1 MTDNQKQNPVLAD
14 HIELNLSNYGQDE
27 VEHLNSWALGAYD
40 EIERLTGNLRE
51 AEARSVQNFV
61 RWANHNGYAD
71 DWDVD
76 VTRGYTLA
84 IVDAW
89 NYNGEGARKWQ
100 LDVNYHQSHTPAP
113 WRMGKSGAVVADHP
127 VPEKDGANYTE
138 CYGGYAIAESVVPR
152 NARRIIACV
161 NACEGIDIEVLE
173 KSSENCAIVPLPLL
187 QELISLTETAKV
199 SRHGNNNDYSKRIYE
214 RCISALA
221 QANVLISGK
230 KAA

>member
-14 HIELNLSNYGQDE
+14 HIELNLSNYGQHE
-27 VEHLNSWALGAYD
+27 VERLNSWALGAYD

-113 WRMGKSGAVVADHP
+113 WVHSPPQRSD
-127 VPEKDGANYTE
+127 
-138 CYGGYAIAESVVPR
+138 
-152 NARRIIACV
+152 RRP
-161 NACEGIDIEVLE
+161 DSTPFPW
-173 KSSENCAIVPLPLL
+173 KPSP
-187 QELISLTETAKV
+187 V
-199 SRHGNNNDYSKRIYE
+199 SRH
-214 RCISALA
+214 
-221 QANVLISGK
+221 VLLPPRQRPDRT
-230 KAA
+230 